1 VGICEDEVGK
11 IDKFFDKLLSDD
23 SYHNI
28 AEAYKGID
36 LLIFDQLNGGFD
48 KLALLELMRQYKST
62 GFWSVR
68 LYGNQIKTVEGEDV
82 LEWGEGSY
90 ERVIVKALPHRWGD
104 ILTDDFH
111 QKLIETGDQFFMPNN
126 P

>member
-1 VGICEDEVGK
+1 M
-11 IDKFFDKLLSDD
+11 
-23 SYHNI
+23 
-28 AEAYKGID
+28 
-36 LLIFDQLNGGFD
+36 LIFDQLNGGFD